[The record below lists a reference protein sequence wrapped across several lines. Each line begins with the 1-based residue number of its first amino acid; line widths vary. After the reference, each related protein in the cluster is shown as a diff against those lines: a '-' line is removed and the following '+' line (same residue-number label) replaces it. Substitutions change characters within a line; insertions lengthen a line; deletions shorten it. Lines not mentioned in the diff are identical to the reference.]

1 MEGRATTD
9 PRRALAT
16 TMLCVVIAMLC
27 AWSTPAVAQDG
38 TATSFVRI
46 QGETRIT
53 KLDDLDF
60 GSIIPGDTGGTVTI
74 ANDGNRTVTGS
85 VIALGGNPQAAAF
98 NITRRFLLDYP
109 SYQGP
114 QGSDTIELANLA
126 DPTETMTLR
135 NFTTDFNRTGFFGLP
150 AYFFTNSYD
159 FRVAGT
165 LDVGADQ
172 AAGVYRG
179 SFTVTIDYN

>member
-1 MEGRATTD
+1 MEAATTHVF
-9 PRRALAT
+9 RRASAT
-16 TMLCVVIAMLC
+16 TLICSALAMLC
-27 AWSTPAVAQDG
+27 AWAVPASAQDG

-60 GSIIPGDTGGTVTI
+60 GSILPGNTGGTVTI
-74 ANDGNRTVTGS
+74 ANDGSRTVTGS
-85 VIALGGNPQAAAF
+85 VVAMGGSPQAAEF

-114 QGSDTIELANLA
+114 QGADTIELANLG
-126 DPTETMTLR
+126 DPTQTMTLR

-150 AYFFTNSYD
+150 AYFFTQSYD

-165 LDVGADQ
+165 LDVGSNQ